1 MPRGHNVSTYH
12 FQVYDKEADKNYY
25 FFEYNN
31 LKEKFN
37 IPKSSVYK
45 MIKLGPDHNMKKWNK
60 YTIYSIKKPLYE
72 RTQIFYE

>member
-1 MPRGHNVSTYH
+1 MPRGHNISTYH
-12 FQVYDKEADKNYY
+12 FQVYDNEADKNYY

-31 LKEKFN
+31 LKEQLN

-45 MIKLGPDHNMKKWNK
+45 MIKLGADHNMKKWNK

-72 RTQIFYE
+72 RTPIYYE